1 MVVVVVELE
10 ALDLARFAVVVVLF
24 VVQVQSQTMMMKN
37 LKRKKRKNLLE
48 FLELVVL
55 LLALHV
61 HEFVGLVFRLL
72 LLQALSPVV
81 GSRQTHPLVVVPQ
94 LAYGLQFFLQQQ
106 LVWLPSL
113 HTWIQSCR
121 FDSTD

>member
-1 MVVVVVELE
+1 MGVFVS
-10 ALDLARFAVVVVLF
+10 VVVLS
-24 VVQVQSQTMMMKN
+24 VVLVLSQTMMVKKN
-37 LKRKKRKNLLE
+37 LKRKKKKYLLE

-81 GSRQTHPLVVVPQ
+81 VGRQTHPLVVVRQ
-94 LAYGLQFFLQQQ
+94 LACGSQFFLQQQ

-113 HTWIQSCR
+113 HTWIRSCC
-121 FDSTD
+121 FDSAD